1 MRWAPG
7 LVRGLVVK
15 CVLQGRFPGCG
26 QAPCGA
32 VGHPFAARGGMECC
46 DRCSRWAGS
55 IRRGDHATG
64 GGHDQHDL
72 ASTAG
77 WSAAHAGWG
86 RQRMW

>member
-7 LVRGLVVK
+7 LGRGLVVE

-46 DRCSRWAGS
+46 DRLRSDGVNQTR
-55 IRRGDHATG
+55 IRE
-64 GGHDQHDL
+64 
-72 ASTAG
+72 
-77 WSAAHAGWG
+77 
-86 RQRMW
+86 